1 MSGVDALIEEGR
13 LDEALTIISAY
24 IQKNPKDF
32 DGAQRKIKRILKMR
46 GDYIGLTEDLLRV
59 IVDEPLNDEKKLFLI
74 ARLESREKA
83 LGEEELRFIKETK
96 TKISYFN

>member
-59 IVDEPLNDEKKLFLI
+59 IVDEPLNDEKKL
-74 ARLESREKA
+74 KQ
-83 LGEEELRFIKETK
+83 LRSLPITAPYLTVLWMMVPGF
-96 TKISYFN
+96 